1 MNYMKRDRKRKIIY
15 RKNFLPTLIVTVL
28 SWLGSFTII
37 YFIEPNTFGV
47 IILFFIILFFS
58 LLFTFATIF
67 ANTRRGIIISLSLIF
82 FLFLKYLGIGNIL
95 NAILI
100 LGVAITTEVYFIKEL

>member
-1 MNYMKRDRKRKIIY
+1 MNYMKENRKRKIKY
-15 RKNFLPTLIVTVL
+15 RKNFLPTLIVTIL
-28 SWLGSFTII
+28 FWLGSFAII
-37 YFIEPNTFGV
+37 YFIEPNTFGI
-47 IILFFIILFFS
+47 IILFFIMLFLS

-100 LGVAITTEVYFIKEL
+100 LGVAITTEVYFIKQP

>member
-1 MNYMKRDRKRKIIY
+1 MNYMKENRKRKIKY
-15 RKNFLPTLIVTVL
+15 RKNFLPTLIVTIL
-28 SWLGSFTII
+28 FWLGSFAII
-37 YFIEPNTFGV
+37 YFIEPDAFGI
-47 IILFFIILFFS
+47 IILFFIIFFLS

-100 LGVAITTEVYFIKEL
+100 LGVAISTEVYFIKQP